1 MTYITIDTT
10 SKQAQK
16 FVELIETMPFA
27 KILRE
32 PDAATKMAIESL
44 VSEERAIPEWQKEEV
59 RKSVQ
64 EIKESPSIL
73 IDEDVVFAMLK

>member
-32 PDAATKMAIESL
+32 PDAATKMAIELL

-59 RKSVQ
+59 RESVQ
-64 EIKESPSIL
+64 EIKENPSIL

>member
-44 VSEERAIPEWQKEEV
+44 VHEERAIPEWQKEEV

-64 EIKESPSIL
+64 EIKENPSIL

>member
-64 EIKESPSIL
+64 EIKENPSIL